1 MKINQH
7 GLKSHGSKWGW
18 AVAQLVQC
26 LADVSPKPDSQDTLN
41 EVCTPEIS
49 ILRERMEGK

>member
-41 EVCTPEIS
+41 EVCTPEIA